1 MAMTYNSLVLQ
12 IQAELDRTD
21 ADFVAQIPNFILN
34 AHQRICRDSKNIG
47 FEQYVTGSFTV
58 GLPVIPKPARWRKNI
73 TFNYGSGTNNVVVNP
88 IELRTYEYLRSY
100 WPNPTLTSAPLYY
113 ADYGFYNFLVAP
125 TPDDTYPFEIAYLE
139 LPQVLSLLNQTNW
152 LTNYAPDLLLYAC
165 ILEAVI
171 YLKVDERI
179 SVFANEYNVR
189 LQALNAQD
197 EQRYIDRQ
205 SVREAD

>member
-1 MAMTYNSLVLQ
+1 MTYNSLVLQ